1 MNGNVF
7 MISDASYCSLTKI
20 ASLSVFCS
28 HTGKTYNKIL
38 NNIQNCFFAETA
50 ALLFSIKMAIELNY
64 SNTVFIYDNI
74 TINVNLIRNM
84 YSHKFQHMQFLWL
97 KRDNLQEVDIVARK
111 NLKLARDNYGTE
123 LLNNFIELSIESK
136 IKAIMYSTKNQREYE
151 ILNQF
156 IKNEF
161 TLDSLN
167 EINIKKT
174 QTFRYLYHLLD
185 SKDKIDFYEYII
197 RVVPKIKNI
206 SDFKYLPKNYDLI
219 EFVLKI
225 SKVINYEK
233 LAS

>member
-38 NNIQNCFFAETA
+38 KNIQDSSFAETA
-50 ALLFSIKMAIELNY
+50 ALLFSIKMAIKLNY

-74 TINVNLIRNM
+74 TINVSLIKNM
-84 YSHKFQHMQFLWL
+84 YSHKFQHIQFLWL
-97 KRDNLQEVDIVARK
+97 KRDNLQEVDIIARK
-111 NLKLARDNYGTE
+111 NLKLARDDYGIE

-136 IKAIMYSTKNQREYE
+136 IKAIMYTTKNQKEYE

-161 TLDSLN
+161 TLDSLI
-167 EINIKKT
+167 EINIRKT
-174 QTFRYLYHLLD
+174 QTFRYLYHLL
-185 SKDKIDFYEYII
+185 
-197 RVVPKIKNI
+197 V
-206 SDFKYLPKNYDLI
+206 
-219 EFVLKI
+219 
-225 SKVINYEK
+225 
-233 LAS
+233 

>member
-1 MNGNVF
+1 
-7 MISDASYCSLTKI
+7 
-20 ASLSVFCS
+20 
-28 HTGKTYNKIL
+28 
-38 NNIQNCFFAETA
+38 
-50 ALLFSIKMAIELNY
+50 MAIKLNY

-74 TINVNLIRNM
+74 TINVPLIKNM

-97 KRDNLQEVDIVARK
+97 KRDNLQEVDIIARK
-111 NLKLARDNYGTE
+111 NLKLARDDYGIK

-136 IKAIMYSTKNQREYE
+136 IKAIMYTTKNQKEYE

-161 TLDSLN
+161 TLDSLI
-167 EINIKKT
+167 EINIRKT
-174 QTFRYLYHLLD
+174 QTFKYLYHLLD

-206 SDFKYLPKNYDLI
+206 SDFKHLPKNYDLI

-225 SKVINYEK
+225 
-233 LAS
+233 

>member
-7 MISDASYCSLTKI
+7 MISDASYCTLTKI

-28 HTGKTYNKIL
+28 HTGKNYNKIL

-50 ALLFSIKMAIELNY
+50 ALLFSIKIAIKLNY

-74 TINVNLIRNM
+74 TINVSLIKNM
-84 YSHKFQHMQFLWL
+84 YSDKFQHMQFLWL

-111 NLKLARDNYGTE
+111 NLKLARDDYGTE

-185 SKDKIDFYEYII
+185 SKDKIYFYEYII

-225 SKVINYEK
+225 SKVMNYEK

>member
-38 NNIQNCFFAETA
+38 KNIQDSSFAETA
-50 ALLFSIKMAIELNY
+50 ALLFSIKMAIKLNY

-74 TINVNLIRNM
+74 TINVSLIKNM
-84 YSHKFQHMQFLWL
+84 YSHKFQHIQFLWL
-97 KRDNLQEVDIVARK
+97 KRDNLQEVDIIARK
-111 NLKLARDNYGTE
+111 NLKLARDDYGTE

-136 IKAIMYSTKNQREYE
+136 IKAIMYSTKNQKEYE

-161 TLDSLN
+161 TLDSLI
-167 EINIKKT
+167 EINIRKT

-206 SDFKYLPKNYDLI
+206 
-219 EFVLKI
+219 
-225 SKVINYEK
+225 
-233 LAS
+233 

>member
-7 MISDASYCSLTKI
+7 MISDASYCTLTKI

-38 NNIQNCFFAETA
+38 MDIQDSSFAETA
-50 ALLFSIKMAIELNY
+50 ALLFSIKIAIKLNY

-74 TINVNLIRNM
+74 TINVNLIKDM
-84 YSHKFQHMQFLWL
+84 YSHKFQHIQFLWL
-97 KRDNLQEVDIVARK
+97 KRDNLQEVDIIARK
-111 NLKLARDNYGTE
+111 NLKLARDDYGTE

-136 IKAIMYSTKNQREYE
+136 IKAIMYTTKNQREYE

-161 TLDSLN
+161 TLESLN
-167 EINIKKT
+167 KINIRKT
-174 QTFRYLYHLLD
+174 QTFRYFYHLLD

-206 SDFKYLPKNYDLI
+206 SDFKDLPKNYDLI

-225 SKVINYEK
+225 SKVMNYEK

>member
-38 NNIQNCFFAETA
+38 KKIQNCFIAETA
-50 ALLFSIKMAIELNY
+50 ALLFSIKMAIKLNY

-74 TINVNLIRNM
+74 TINVTLIKNM
-84 YSHKFQHMQFLWL
+84 YSHKFQHIQFLWL
-97 KRDNLQEVDIVARK
+97 KRDNLQEVDIIARK
-111 NLKLARDNYGTE
+111 NLKLARDDYGTE

-136 IKAIMYSTKNQREYE
+136 IKAIMYSTKNQKEYE

-161 TLDSLN
+161 TLDSLI
-167 EINIKKT
+167 EINIRKT

-206 SDFKYLPKNYDLI
+206 SDFKHLPKNYDLI

-225 SKVINYEK
+225 SKVMNHEK

>member
-38 NNIQNCFFAETA
+38 KNIQDSSFAETA
-50 ALLFSIKMAIELNY
+50 ALLFSIKMAINLNY
-64 SNTVFIYDNI
+64 LNTVFIYDNI
-74 TINVNLIRNM
+74 TINVSLIKNM
-84 YSHKFQHMQFLWL
+84 YSHKFQHIQFLWL
-97 KRDNLQEVDIVARK
+97 KRDNLQEVDIIARK
-111 NLKLARDNYGTE
+111 NLKLARDDYGIE

-136 IKAIMYSTKNQREYE
+136 IKAIMYTTKNQKEYE

-161 TLDSLN
+161 TLDSLI
-167 EINIKKT
+167 EINIRKT

-225 SKVINYEK
+225 SKVMNYEK